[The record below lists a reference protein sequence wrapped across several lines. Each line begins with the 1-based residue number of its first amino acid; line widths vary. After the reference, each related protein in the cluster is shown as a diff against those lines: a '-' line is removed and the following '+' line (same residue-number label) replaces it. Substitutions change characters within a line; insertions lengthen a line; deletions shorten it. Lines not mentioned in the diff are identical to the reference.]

1 MIAFHAHSG
10 LRYLALLVGVA
21 VLGYGAWR
29 LAGRRGHDSTLYNL
43 AGTYR
48 LLMDVTFLMG
58 VAVLFARRSALGIG
72 PHIVV
77 MLFATLVAHLVP
89 AVMRRR
95 PPEERSVMPYLVAT
109 AVSVGLVLV
118 GTAMLGRP
126 VLG

>member
-1 MIAFHAHSG
+1 MLLDCLDVTDSTYGTKAG
-10 LRYLALLVGVA
+10 KLLVA
-21 VLGYGAWR
+21 AQA
-29 LAGRRGHDSTLYNL
+29 AGMKTSVDVVSENRG
-43 AGTYR
+43 R
-48 LLMDVTFLMG
+48 
-58 VAVLFARRSALGIG
+58 
-72 PHIVV
+72 
-77 MLFATLVAHLVP
+77 FATLVAHLVP

>member
-1 MIAFHAHSG
+1 
-10 LRYLALLVGVA
+10 
-21 VLGYGAWR
+21 
-29 LAGRRGHDSTLYNL
+29 
-43 AGTYR
+43 
-48 LLMDVTFLMG
+48 MDVTFVVG
-58 VAVLFARRSALGIG
+58 VAVLFARRSAFGIG

>member
-1 MIAFHAHSG
+1 MLAFHAHSG

-21 VLGYGAWR
+21 VLGYAVWR

-43 AGTYR
+43 AATYR
-48 LLMDVTFLMG
+48 LLMDVTFVVG
-58 VAVLFARRSALGIG
+58 VAVLFARRSAFGIG